1 MSALRHSPVGDWRLG
16 RMPSIA
22 FAFLVVA
29 LHSGTSLADAAKE
42 GTYLYTFTDQAKAI
56 RTATLTGYE
65 KADAPKSNRTIR
77 SADSS
82 EAGTDVSVQVKFY
95 KVLEVDMVKARARRY
110 GSLP

>member
-1 MSALRHSPVGDWRLG
+1 MGPSAMSALRHSPVENWRLG

-56 RTATLTGYE
+56 RMIL
-65 KADAPKSNRTIR
+65 
-77 SADSS
+77 
-82 EAGTDVSVQVKFY
+82 AGSGEGNPHCQALHTVLRMLDVV
-95 KVLEVDMVKARARRY
+95 
-110 GSLP
+110 